1 MKKLM
6 AYGLSF
12 LMALTC
18 LTGCG
23 GGERE
28 ADLRACEL
36 VGILSDL
43 DPAIVGELN
52 LLLIF

>member
-23 GGERE
+23 GGEQ
-28 ADLRACEL
+28 ADLRVA
-36 VGILSDL
+36 VGGDTDDL
-43 DPAIVGELN
+43 DPAIVDDSSL
-52 LLLIF
+52 